1 MDRTSA
7 AHWELAPRLT
17 AAALYIISAASM
29 AWISFAIWGPPDWSR
44 PLQVAAAASAPVFL
58 SACLLVF
65 FRPRWG
71 YCLGLV
77 AALLSLPS
85 FVRIETSDASWSS
98 WIFFNSGRGVPL
110 FAKLNILSLALIV
123 ISMVCSLVRFLPASW
138 SWRGSPVF
146 GRTWP
151 AFAVGFV
158 ALATWFACS
167 VTPYQVPS
175 FADGIAP
182 ELQVLHLQKTGLRI
196 REITISEFRDGQAF
210 IAREDRQL
218 FQYEFETRVA
228 GIVLGEASPAALE
241 RARALVR
248 SPELRRLR
256 TPYPTILRSWNAKG
270 WYVVLKDSQ
279 AFAFT
284 SENGRTPPPEVIDL
298 FGELEQLPTSHERRF
313 PVRDVC
319 LGFCYDPVAALGLSV
334 LRQRTN
340 LFSNPLLY

>member
-1 MDRTSA
+1 
-7 AHWELAPRLT
+7 
-17 AAALYIISAASM
+17 M
-29 AWISFAIWGPPDWSR
+29 AWISFAIWGPPDCSR
-44 PLQVAAAASAPVFL
+44 PLQVGAAASAPVFL

-71 YCLGLV
+71 YGLGLV
-77 AALLSLPS
+77 AGLLPLPS
-85 FVRIETSDASWSS
+85 FVRIETSDTSWSS

-110 FAKLNILSLALIV
+110 FATLNILSLALIV
-123 ISMVCSLVRFLPASW
+123 ISMACSLVRFLPANW

-158 ALATWFACS
+158 VLATWFAFS
-167 VTPYQVPS
+167 VTPYQVPGS
-175 FADGIAP
+175 ADGIAP
-182 ELQVLHLQKTGLRI
+182 ELRILHLQKAGLRI

-210 IAREDRQL
+210 VARDDRQL

-228 GIVLGEASPAALE
+228 GIVLGETSPATLE

-256 TPYPTILRSWNAKG
+256 TPLPTQVRSWKAEG

-279 AFAFT
+279 AFTFT
-284 SENGRTPPPEVIDL
+284 RENGRTPPREVTDL
-298 FGELEQLPTSHERRF
+298 FDELERLPTSQERRF
-313 PVRDVC
+313 AVRDVC
-319 LGFCYDPVAALGLSV
+319 LGF
-334 LRQRTN
+334 
-340 LFSNPLLY
+340 LL